1 MDGRG
6 KLLLNWSRVSV
17 IGAAESVVESLIPV
31 LCRTR
36 YVVLF
41 KRPRAVR
48 WLTGACWLARRTII
62 KETGPFD
69 ENLFMYGQEPDFCH
83 RIRSAGWEIYF
94 LRHICIVHCKGQSAK
109 QVGSS
114 IPQFLRSMAYVIK
127 KRLGL
132 SDITVRE
139 RLYDHR

>member
-1 MDGRG
+1 VDGRG

-36 YVVLF
+36 SVVLF

-48 WLTGACWLARRTII
+48 WLTGACWLVRRTII

-69 ENLFMYGQEPDFCH
+69 ENLFMYGEEPDFCH

-94 LRHICIVHCKGQSAK
+94 LRHICIVHYKGQSAK

-114 IPQFLRSMAYVIK
+114 IP
-127 KRLGL
+127 
-132 SDITVRE
+132 
-139 RLYDHR
+139 